1 MKYVTLPQT
10 DLTVS
15 RVALGS
21 SMIGSRVDRDDSF
34 ALLDAFVEAGGTLID
49 TAHVYAN
56 WSPGPRNISEKTIGA
71 WLKATG
77 ARDRLVIATKGG
89 HPEPGHDQVSRL
101 SPAEIVGDLDESLDL
116 LGVDCVDLYWLHRD
130 DPSRPAGEMLEVV
143 DEQARLGKIRHAG
156 CSNWRPR
163 RIREAQAYA
172 SARGLRPFVAS
183 QILWSLAAPNPGVV
197 AWDHADMDEEAEEFY
212 ATAGISVHAFT
223 SQARGFFTKATAG
236 GLDSL
241 SPKLRHDFENPATL
255 ARLQRAQQVA
265 RDVGTTVTAVVLA
278 SITSRP
284 FVGVPILGCVNLD
297 QLRDSL
303 GDVDL
308 TLSPETLRFLF
319 HGDSAGAR

>member
-1 MKYVTLPQT
+1 MKYVSLPQT

-34 ALLDAFVEAGGTLID
+34 ALLDAFVEAGGTYLD

-56 WSPGPRNISEKTIGA
+56 WSPGPRSISEKTIGA

-89 HPEPGHDQVSRL
+89 HPEPGHGRISRL
-101 SPAEIVGDLDESLDL
+101 CPAEIVGDLDESLDF
-116 LGVDCVDLYWLHRD
+116 LGLDSIDLYWLHRD
-130 DPSRPAGEMLEVV
+130 DLDRPVGEMLEVV
-143 DEQARLGKIRHAG
+143 NEQARLGKIRYFG
-156 CSNWRPR
+156 CSNWRPN

-172 SARGLRPFVAS
+172 SARALRPFVAS

-197 AWDHADMDEEAEEFY
+197 AWDHADMDDAAEAFY
-212 ATAGISVHAFT
+212 ATAGMSVHAFT

-236 GLDSL
+236 GLASL
-241 SPKLRHDFENPATL
+241 SSNLRRDFENPVTL
-255 ARLQRAQQVA
+255 TRLQRAQQVA
-265 RDVGTTVTAVVLA
+265 RELGTTVTAVVLA

-319 HGDSAGAR
+319 QGASGGTQ

>member
-1 MKYVTLPQT
+1 MRYVTLPQT

-21 SMIGSRVDRDDSF
+21 SMIGSRVNRDDSF
-34 ALLDAFVEAGGTLID
+34 ALLDAFVEAGGTFLD

-89 HPEPGHDQVSRL
+89 HPEPGQGRISRL

-116 LGVDCVDLYWLHRD
+116 LGIERVDLYWLHRD

-143 DEQARLGKIRHAG
+143 NEQARLGKIRYFG
-156 CSNWRPR
+156 CSNWRPQ

-172 SARGLRPFVAS
+172 SAHNLRPFVAS
-183 QILWSLAAPNPGVV
+183 QIFWSLAVPNPGVV
-197 AWDHADMDEEAEEFY
+197 AWDHADMDDDAEAYY

-223 SQARGFFTKATAG
+223 SQARGFFTK
-236 GLDSL
+236 
-241 SPKLRHDFENPATL
+241 
-255 ARLQRAQQVA
+255 
-265 RDVGTTVTAVVLA
+265 
-278 SITSRP
+278 
-284 FVGVPILGCVNLD
+284 
-297 QLRDSL
+297 
-303 GDVDL
+303 
-308 TLSPETLRFLF
+308 
-319 HGDSAGAR
+319 

>member
-1 MKYVTLPQT
+1 MQYVSLPQT

-21 SMIGSRVDRDDSF
+21 SMIGSRINRGDSF
-34 ALLDAFVEAGGTLID
+34 ALLDAFVEAGGTLLD

-56 WSPGPRNISEKTIGA
+56 WSPGPRSISEKTIGA

-89 HPEPGHDQVSRL
+89 HPEPGHDRISRL
-101 SPAEIVGDLDESLDL
+101 SPAEIVGDLDESLDF
-116 LGVDCVDLYWLHRD
+116 LGVDRVDLYWLHRD
-130 DPSRPAGEMLEVV
+130 DLNRPVGEMLEVV
-143 DEQARLGKIRHAG
+143 NEQARLGKIRFFG
-156 CSNWRPR
+156 CSNWRPP

-172 SARGLRPFVAS
+172 SAHDLRPFVAS
-183 QILWSLAAPNPGVV
+183 QIFWNLAVPNPGVV
-197 AWDHADMDEEAEEFY
+197 AWDHADLDDEAEAYY

-236 GLDSL
+236 GLDAL
-241 SPKLRHDFENPATL
+241 SPKLRHDFENPVTL

-265 RDVGTTVTAVVLA
+265 RDLGTTVTAVILA

-308 TLSPETLRFLF
+308 TLSPETLRFLL
-319 HGDSAGAR
+319 HGDGGGDR